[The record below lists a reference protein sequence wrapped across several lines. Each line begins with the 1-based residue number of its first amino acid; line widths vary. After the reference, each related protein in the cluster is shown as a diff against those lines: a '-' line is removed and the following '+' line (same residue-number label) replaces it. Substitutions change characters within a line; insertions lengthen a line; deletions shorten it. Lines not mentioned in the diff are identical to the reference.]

1 MEKVMRHFYLRALI
15 EELAEMSC
23 RSSAGLH
30 RAEHRR
36 TEGKPDTFGRPV
48 RADVHLIALHGG
60 LDHREQP
67 GAVVV
72 NRKRARDKVG
82 REIGNVEPLHLGFA
96 KTGSLEE
103 ATQIGQR
110 PELYG
115 GGVAAALY
123 GVEGFGLGRLFG
135 SEAVAEDH
143 AARRRVAE

>member
-1 MEKVMRHFYLRALI
+1 VRGRPAPVCRKLTAIIFRRERAEKLASVRAELAKNAPPIDYAAAYDSLDIMEKVMRHFYLRALI

-82 REIGNVEPLHLGFA
+82 PI
-96 KTGSLEE
+96 S
-103 ATQIGQR
+103 
-110 PELYG
+110 
-115 GGVAAALY
+115 
-123 GVEGFGLGRLFG
+123 
-135 SEAVAEDH
+135 
-143 AARRRVAE
+143 